1 MDAYLRKNCN
11 IDGLFSHQLHL
22 IRNFFRHFIMTPPE
36 RKRGKSKAL
45 LGKTN
50 LQGMLD
56 AILKWYE
63 LQVTG
68 NIGRSLAKIQ

>member
-1 MDAYLRKNCN
+1 
-11 IDGLFSHQLHL
+11 
-22 IRNFFRHFIMTPPE
+22 MTPPE

-45 LGKTN
+45 LGKTD

-68 NIGRSLAKIQ
+68 NIGRSSAKIQ

>member
-1 MDAYLRKNCN
+1 
-11 IDGLFSHQLHL
+11 
-22 IRNFFRHFIMTPPE
+22 MTPPE

-56 AILKWYE
+56 AMILKWYE

>member
-1 MDAYLRKNCN
+1 MEKLQYWWTFLPSTTSNQK
-11 IDGLFSHQLHL
+11 
-22 IRNFFRHFIMTPPE
+22 FFRHYIMTPPE

>member
-1 MDAYLRKNCN
+1 MDAYPRKNCN

-22 IRNFFRHFIMTPPE
+22 IRNVFRHFIMTPP
-36 RKRGKSKAL
+36 AL